1 MRIYGHDLSGHTH
14 RARLTASILGLDTE
28 FVPVDLLAGAHKQ
41 PEFLDLNPF
50 GQVPVL
56 VDGDVTLYDS
66 NAISVYLA
74 TRYDSGRTL
83 LPVDPVAAAEVQIWL
98 SRAANELA
106 NGPAAARLVT
116 VFGAGLDHAAT
127 IEKANAFLGV
137 VNTHLAGRSF
147 LVGDAVTLADIAL
160 YSYIAHAPEG
170 GVDLAPYAEVRAWL
184 TRIEAVDGFFPM
196 PVTETDAL
204 RALVA

>member
-137 VNTHLAGRSF
+137 VNTHLAGRRF
-147 LVGDAVTLADIAL
+147 LVGDDVTLADIAL

-196 PVTETDAL
+196 PATETDAL
-204 RALVA
+204 RTLTA